1 MSGATVARQRA
12 AVFLDRDG
20 TIIEDVAYLR
30 HPGQA
35 RLIPGAAQAIKRLND
50 RGILAI
56 VVTNQSG
63 MARGLLSRH
72 QYQAA
77 EQRVDELL
85 QAEGAKLDAHYF
97 CPHLPELTGPCDC
110 RKPGVLL
117 YQQAAEQFKID
128 LGASWWVGDRLRD
141 VLPAETLQGQGVLVL
156 TGAGATEARDQKAS
170 RFMKADDL
178 AAAVDVIL
186 RETQHGDPL
195 ENADHD
201 PPSAN
206 SR

>member
-1 MSGATVARQRA
+1 VK

-20 TIIEDVAYLR
+20 TIIEDVGYLR
-30 HPGQA
+30 NPDQV

-50 RGILAI
+50 RGFLAI

-72 QYQAA
+72 DYALT
-77 EQRVDELL
+77 ERRVDQLL

-117 YQQAAEQFKID
+117 YRQAAEQFKID
-128 LGASWWVGDRLRD
+128 LSTSWWVGDRLRD
-141 VLPAETLQGQGVLVL
+141 VLPADTLHGQGILVL
-156 TGAGATEARDQKAS
+156 TGAGAGESRDRHAS
-170 RFMKADDL
+170 RFNQSPDL
-178 AAAVDVIL
+178 AGAVDFIL
-186 RETQHGDPL
+186 NQT
-195 ENADHD
+195 
-201 PPSAN
+201 
-206 SR
+206 

>member
-1 MSGATVARQRA
+1 VSNDAGRRS

-30 HPGQA
+30 DPDDA
-35 RLIPGAAQAIKRLND
+35 RLIPGAAPAIKRLND

-63 MARGLLSRH
+63 MARGLVSRH

-77 EQRVDELL
+77 ERRVDELL

-117 YQQAAEQFKID
+117 YRQAAEQFKID

-141 VLPAETLQGQGVLVL
+141 VLPAETLQGRGVLVL
-156 TGAGATEARDQKAS
+156 TGAGQTESGDPAARRFPKA
-170 RFMKADDL
+170 RDL
-178 AAAVDVIL
+178 AAAVELIL
-186 RETQHGDPL
+186 RRLDT
-195 ENADHD
+195 
-201 PPSAN
+201 N
-206 SR
+206 SP